1 MNFLPHHPPNTKL
14 FQRSFEVAEDDSVT
28 QALEHE
34 TQLENALSL
43 LRMVEVSSELTCQ
56 KGLRVSHPRL
66 RTTVGRL
73 AKSGQAT
80 PRPMAYEQWAIA
92 GVTRCSGIVLHP
104 SGVGCR
110 WRQHLA
116 GKPDNSE
123 SHLQKSCPL

>member
-43 LRMVEVSSELTCQ
+43 LRMVEVSSEL
-56 KGLRVSHPRL
+56 
-66 RTTVGRL
+66 TTVGRL